1 MIVRAKK
8 LFYKILFIIFFS
20 LDINNITRKRN
31 LKKKGKFKKIEK
43 EQQKIK
49 NLLQKKTKKNY
60 LLVLWLQLNYI
71 FSNLPY
77 FYFGFC

>member
-31 LKKKGKFKKIEK
+31 LKKKGKLKKIEK